1 MTIMKKSWI
10 FIGLCSLLVLASC
23 KSKESAYRKAYEKA
37 KAAELTN
44 NSAAE
49 SSTSAATTAPVTT
62 QTAPVQQAAPADE
75 NVPVRSENVDLID
88 GEGLKAYSVVCGSF
102 SLKTNAEGLQG
113 RLKNAGYNAQI
124 AYNSQAN
131 NGQGM
136 YRVIASTFNDR
147 GSAVQSRSALRSTY
161 PDAWLLLKK

>member
-1 MTIMKKSWI
+1 MKKSWI

-37 KAAELTN
+37 KAAETTTDN
-44 NSAAE
+44 AASDASAAA
-49 SSTSAATTAPVTT
+49 TTTAPVTT
-62 QTAPVQQAAPADE
+62 QTAPVQQAAPVEE
-75 NVPVRSENVDLID
+75 NVPVRSEDVSLID

-102 SLKTNAEGLQG
+102 SLKTNAEGLQQT
-113 RLKNAGYNAQI
+113 LKNAGYNAQI
-124 AYNSQAN
+124 VYNSQAN

-136 YRVIASTFNDR
+136 YRVVASTYDTR
-147 GSAVQSRSALRSTY
+147 YSAVQSRSTLRSTY

>member
-1 MTIMKKSWI
+1 MKKSWI

-37 KAAELTN
+37 KAAEMTTDN
-44 NSAAE
+44 TADNSAAA
-49 SSTSAATTAPVTT
+49 STATAPVTS
-62 QTAPVQQAAPADE
+62 QTAPVQQAAPVEE
-75 NVPVRSENVDLID
+75 NVPVRTEDVSLID

-102 SLKTNAEGLQG
+102 SLKTNAEGLQS

-136 YRVIASTFNDR
+136 YRVIATTFDTR
-147 GSAVQSRSALRSTY
+147 AAATQSRSTLRATY

>member
-1 MTIMKKSWI
+1 MKKSWI

-37 KAAELTN
+37 KAAEMTTDN
-44 NSAAE
+44 TAATDNSA
-49 SSTSAATTAPVTT
+49 AATTAPVTT

-75 NVPVRSENVDLID
+75 NVPVRSENVSLID

-102 SLKTNAEGLQG
+102 SLKTNAEGLQ
-113 RLKNAGYNAQI
+113 RTLKNAGYNAQI

-136 YRVIASTFNDR
+136 YRVVASTYDDR
-147 GSAVQSRSALRSTY
+147 SSAVQSRSLLRSTY

>member
-1 MTIMKKSWI
+1 MKKSWI

-37 KAAELTN
+37 KAAEMTTDNTN
-44 NSAAE
+44 DNS
-49 SSTSAATTAPVTT
+49 SAATTAPVTT
-62 QTAPVQQAAPADE
+62 QTAPVQQAAPVDE

-88 GEGLKAYSVVCGSF
+88 GEGLRAYSVVCGSF
-102 SLKTNAEGLQG
+102 SLKTNAEGLQS

-136 YRVIASTFNDR
+136 YRVIASTYDDR
-147 GSAVQSRSALRSTY
+147 SSAVRSRSSLRTTY

>member
-1 MTIMKKSWI
+1 MKQSWI

-37 KAAELTN
+37 KAAEMTTD
-44 NSAAE
+44 NS
-49 SSTSAATTAPVTT
+49 SSETSAAAATTTAPVTT
-62 QTAPVQQAAPADE
+62 QTAPVQQTTPVEE
-75 NVPVRSENVDLID
+75 NVPVRSENVSLID
-88 GEGLKAYSVVCGSF
+88 GEGLRAYSVVCGSF
-102 SLKTNAEGLQG
+102 SLKTNAEGLQQQ
-113 RLKNAGYNAQI
+113 LKNAGYNAQI

-136 YRVIASTFNDR
+136 YRVVASTYDDR
-147 GSAVQSRSALRSTY
+147 ASAVQSRSALRSTY